1 MKKFFR
7 EILIIAFAFILL
19 SSNVYAEEN
28 AENTQSVATQAVPEA
43 EENTE
48 PVTYSITGIESEGV
62 KWSGRRTHQ
71 NIPVDSKR
79 TYTLYAKTADKDKY
93 TVTGVEIEPADGAD
107 YSFYANTGEISITN
121 VRDNIS
127 VRALVTKKTTP
138 TNIVV
143 DSISVSDGQNYS
155 EHNLFV
161 QFTVNVKVTDDDGDI
176 VPDTTVY
183 FKDDET
189 EVSYVQAR
197 KTNGDGIATFV
208 YSYGIGEEEGG
219 RSSYNSLFALD
230 SGFSGVVTSK
240 EINLVR
246 QYRTDLVLYTN
257 QIISATPNQNDGE
270 AINIPY
276 NYEIWTGEVH
286 QAALV
291 VGSGNWVPPTDGKFT
306 GLSSGQHAIRARE
319 VFDEASA
326 TFYFASDYDVFE
338 VPRKRHEDTVK
349 EEPVKEDNDKED
361 TKVEEQVGNDT
372 NTGEVST
379 DNKDLEAD
387 NTIETKEQPTASQQS
402 LTIEQSSSG
411 GTESIST
418 EHSSSGGGQNT
429 STEQPA
435 TITQQS
441 PVVLQ
446 PVATQT
452 ANTKKVPHVADGNT
466 QQEVANT
473 VTNES
478 PKKETKK
485 AVSNTKEKTKIEE
498 NEVPLAAKETV
509 EDDNDFIWFLPLI
522 LIVIVAGTYFVI
534 RNIKNQGK
542 G

>member
-1 MKKFFR
+1 M
-7 EILIIAFAFILL
+7 
-19 SSNVYAEEN
+19 
-28 AENTQSVATQAVPEA
+28 
-43 EENTE
+43 
-48 PVTYSITGIESEGV
+48 
-62 KWSGRRTHQ
+62 
-71 NIPVDSKR
+71 
-79 TYTLYAKTADKDKY
+79 
-93 TVTGVEIEPADGAD
+93 
-107 YSFYANTGEISITN
+107 
-121 VRDNIS
+121 
-127 VRALVTKKTTP
+127 TKKTTP

-183 FKDDET
+183 FKDDQT

-197 KTNGDGIATFV
+197 RTNGDGIATFV

-372 NTGEVST
+372 NTGDVST
-379 DNKDLEAD
+379 DIKDLEAD
-387 NTIETKEQPTASQQS
+387 NTTETKEQPTASQQS
-402 LTIEQSSSG
+402 LTTEQSSSG
-411 GTESIST
+411 GAQ
-418 EHSSSGGGQNT
+418 GT

-452 ANTKKVPHVADGNT
+452 ANTKQVPHVSDGNT

-509 EDDNDFIWFLPLI
+509 EDDNDFIGFLPLI

-534 RNIKNQGK
+534 RNKKNQDK